1 MIYRFCLYGVLKNQR
16 YFAPFW
22 ILAFLDKGLS
32 YATIGLLIGFREI
45 CVGILEIPTGAIA
58 DMVGRRGAM
67 ILSHVAY
74 VAAFLTFGFS
84 SSVAALFVA
93 MFAFS
98 IGEAFRTGTHK
109 AIIFAWLRREGRE
122 NEKTNVY
129 GITRSWSQIGS
140 AISVVIAGLLVY
152 WLQNYSVIFWI
163 SAIPAAL
170 NVVNFLGYPA
180 TFDHSGDTKPNRK
193 EALQRLWNAALQCF
207 TSKNLRRP
215 IVESMAY
222 EGMYGASKDY
232 LQPLIQ
238 SAALALP
245 LLAAWDETQ
254 RTAVLI
260 ATVYATLYMLGSFAS
275 RFSGPISAALGNE
288 TRAAR
293 LLWLIYGA
301 SFGLL
306 LLGTIT
312 IWTSLAIFSFV
323 VLGVM
328 QNLWRPIL
336 VSRVADQAE
345 ESAMATVLS
354 VESQAKS
361 LGTSLIAPIVGVAI
375 DVTPKQYQFAPIAVL
390 GIVVATLALITSP
403 RSNTLS
409 KDPETQT
416 G

>member
-45 CVGILEIPTGAIA
+45 CVAVLEIPTGAIA
-58 DMVGRRGAM
+58 DVVGRRGAM

-84 SSVAALFVA
+84 TSVAALFVA

-109 AIIFAWLRREGRE
+109 AIIFAWLRSEGRE
-122 NEKTNVY
+122 KEKTNVY

-140 AISVVIAGLLVY
+140 AISVVIAGVLVY

-170 NVVNFLGYPA
+170 NIVNFLGYPA
-180 TFDHSGDTKPNRK
+180 TFDHSGETKPNRK
-193 EALQRLWNAALQCF
+193 QAMLNLWKATLQCF
-207 TSKNLRRP
+207 TSQNLRRP

-238 SAALALP
+238 TAALALP
-245 LLAAWDETQ
+245 MLTAWDNTQ
-254 RTAVLI
+254 RTAAMI
-260 ATVYATLYMLGSFAS
+260 AAVYATLYLLGSFAS
-275 RFSGPISAALGNE
+275 RYSGPISAAVGDENK
-288 TRAAR
+288 AAR

-312 IWTSLAIFSFV
+312 VWTGLAIFSFV

-345 ESAMATVLS
+345 ETAMATVLS

-361 LGTSLIAPIVGVAI
+361 LGTSLIAPVIGLAI
-375 DVTPKQYQFAPIAVL
+375 DLMPKQYQFAPIAVM
-390 GIVVATLALITSP
+390 GICVATLAFVTSP
-403 RSNTLS
+403 RASS
-409 KDPETQT
+409 SEEAPS
-416 G
+416 